1 MIIEI
6 KNSDLKDKK
15 YMVTLDDNRVFHFGS
30 KYSNTYLDHKD
41 DKKRENY
48 LKRHM
53 ANKREKYL
61 IENNIPSPS
70 LFSAK
75 LLWSGP
81 NLEEN
86 VINLNKLL
94 KRSQ

>member
-15 YMVTLDDNRVFHFGS
+15 YMAIMDNGKIIHFGS
-30 KYSNTYLDHKD
+30 KYSQTYLDHQD

-53 ANKREKYL
+53 ANKTEKYL

-86 VINLNKLL
+86 IINLNKLL
-94 KRSQ
+94 KRS